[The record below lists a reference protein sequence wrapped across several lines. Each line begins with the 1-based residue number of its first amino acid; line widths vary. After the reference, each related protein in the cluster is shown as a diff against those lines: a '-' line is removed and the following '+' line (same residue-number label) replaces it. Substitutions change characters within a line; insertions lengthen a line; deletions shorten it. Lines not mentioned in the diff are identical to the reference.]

1 MTNSLKF
8 ATIYT
13 MKRIKNILKK
23 FSFTFK
29 VKGFTINRVVK
40 AVDYVNAVSTI
51 RSEYP
56 KVVVQEIKEVA

>member
-1 MTNSLKF
+1 
-8 ATIYT
+8 

-29 VKGFTINRVVK
+29 AKGFTINRVVK
-40 AVDYVNAVSTI
+40 AVDYVNAVSAI

-56 KVVVQEIKEVA
+56 KVVVQKIKEVA

>member
-1 MTNSLKF
+1 
-8 ATIYT
+8 

-40 AVDYVNAVSTI
+40 AVDYVNAVSAI

-56 KVVVQEIKEVA
+56 KVVVQKIKEVA